1 MSKVNDIKNKM
12 RGQKQ
17 ISPTMALNEVVGD
30 EENKQELNVPR
41 KEEKKIERKRVSFD
55 LRTDLH
61 KELKMQSLLQ
71 ERNIYIL
78 IEEALEQY
86 LGEIKK

>member
-17 ISPTMALNEVVGD
+17 ISPTMALNEAVGD
-30 EENKQELNVPR
+30 EENKQEINVPR

-86 LGEIKK
+86 LKK

>member
-12 RGQKQ
+12 RSQKQ
-17 ISPTMALNEVVGD
+17 ISPTMALNEEVGN
-30 EENKQELNVPR
+30 EENKEEINVPR

-78 IEEALEQY
+78 IEEALEKY
-86 LGEIKK
+86 LDEIK